1 MKFSSE
7 YQPEKRGRPKG
18 SKNRRSLLS
27 EATVNTAL
35 EALDVALQAGEPW
48 AIQAVID
55 RISPR
60 LKPITPVESIDGRL
74 IECKIAEISELEER
88 IRKLE
93 QMKS

>member
-1 MKFSSE
+1 
-7 YQPEKRGRPKG
+7 
-18 SKNRRSLLS
+18 
-27 EATVNTAL
+27 
-35 EALDVALQAGEPW
+35 
-48 AIQAVID
+48 
-55 RISPR
+55 